1 MNIIKKSVEISCTRI
16 LSKNNHGSI
25 LNISPTFFTPVSNV
39 WFGNQFSTLEKGK
52 IPSCFKTKN
61 GNLPGTTLG
70 LRKLHV
76 KVEPAELVRLIAV
89 TEDVSLQKLGF
100 ATKEEISKLSS
111 DDIVNQINGEILRI
125 FAVNS
130 KSDIAAVETKEILAK
145 LDSVFKVREDNQP
158 HVDFPTW
165 LLPMLELPDLK
176 MWEVSRQAWMDRSPS
191 KGWIVFKGY
200 FDTLN
205 RLKKEGDI

>member
-1 MNIIKKSVEISCTRI
+1 M
-16 LSKNNHGSI
+16 
-25 LNISPTFFTPVSNV
+25 
-39 WFGNQFSTLEKGK
+39 
-52 IPSCFKTKN
+52 
-61 GNLPGTTLG
+61 
-70 LRKLHV
+70 
-76 KVEPAELVRLIAV
+76 

-158 HVDFPTW
+158 YVDFPVIF
-165 LLPMLELPDLK
+165 LK
-176 MWEVSRQAWMDRSPS
+176 
-191 KGWIVFKGY
+191 FK
-200 FDTLN
+200 LN
-205 RLKKEGDI
+205 FNAHFLQDHNF

>member
-1 MNIIKKSVEISCTRI
+1 MNAVKRSVEISCIRI
-16 LSKNNHGSI
+16 LSRNNPGRI
-25 LNISPTFFTPVSNV
+25 LKISPTFETSVLNLS
-39 WFGNQFSTLEKGK
+39 FGNQHSTLPKGK
-52 IPSCFKTKN
+52 TANDFTSKN
-61 GNLPGTTLG
+61 GILPGTTFG

-100 ATKEEISKLSS
+100 ATKEEISKLSA

-125 FAVNS
+125 FGVNS
-130 KSDIAAVETKEILAK
+130 KSDIAALETKEIPTK

-158 HVDFPTW
+158 NVDFPTW

-176 MWEVSRQAWMDRSPS
+176 MWEVSRQAWMDRSPP

-205 RLKKEGDI
+205 RLKKEGDV

>member
-1 MNIIKKSVEISCTRI
+1 M
-16 LSKNNHGSI
+16 
-25 LNISPTFFTPVSNV
+25 
-39 WFGNQFSTLEKGK
+39 
-52 IPSCFKTKN
+52 
-61 GNLPGTTLG
+61 
-70 LRKLHV
+70 
-76 KVEPAELVRLIAV
+76 

-158 HVDFPTW
+158 HVDFP
-165 LLPMLELPDLK
+165 
-176 MWEVSRQAWMDRSPS
+176 VN
-191 KGWIVFKGY
+191 F
-200 FDTLN
+200 FTLN
-205 RLKKEGDI
+205 WILMHIFYKIIIFSIIIYLDSRGLQK

>member
-1 MNIIKKSVEISCTRI
+1 MVKK
-16 LSKNNHGSI
+16 LSQNN
-25 LNISPTFFTPVSNV
+25 L
-39 WFGNQFSTLEKGK
+39 WFLK
-52 IPSCFKTKN
+52 
-61 GNLPGTTLG
+61 G

-125 FAVNS
+125 FGVNS

-158 HVDFPTW
+158 HVDFP
-165 LLPMLELPDLK
+165 
-176 MWEVSRQAWMDRSPS
+176 V
-191 KGWIVFKGY
+191 IIFY
-200 FDTLN
+200 
-205 RLKKEGDI
+205 I

>member
-1 MNIIKKSVEISCTRI
+1 MW
-16 LSKNNHGSI
+16 LKNNI
-25 LNISPTFFTPVSNV
+25 TNL
-39 WFGNQFSTLEKGK
+39 WFLK
-52 IPSCFKTKN
+52 
-61 GNLPGTTLG
+61 G

-125 FAVNS
+125 FGVNS

-158 HVDFPTW
+158 HVDFPVIFF
-165 LLPMLELPDLK
+165 L
-176 MWEVSRQAWMDRSPS
+176 
-191 KGWIVFKGY
+191 I
-200 FDTLN
+200 
-205 RLKKEGDI
+205 